1 MLLGGGQDLGLG
13 LRILLACARLLGHD
27 LETLFDRGQ
36 VSQHEVECELFQLC
50 CGIRVGAEAA
60 GDLQQDVCLAR
71 EGHALGAAS
80 GRRVFDPNLGGS
92 CLGGLDR
99 FGQPREPLVRDVDHA
114 HPVGSATG
122 GEGVEQRGLAS
133 PGRAD
138 DRNVYRHG
146 RCRTS

>member
-13 LRILLACARLLGHD
+13 LRILLACARLLGHY

-50 CGIRVGAEAA
+50 RGIRVGAEAA

-114 HPVGSATG
+114 HPHRAQMGA
-122 GEGVEQRGLAS
+122 RLAL
-133 PGRAD
+133 PGPTCRRLAD
-138 DRNVYRHG
+138 PLHRRQG
-146 RCRTS
+146 PPRP